1 MAPKLLL
8 CDCDGSQVIDRERLE
23 KATGLACSRVHSG
36 LCTRQIDLAAKAL
49 TGAEDGA
56 IVACGQEVRT
66 FEALAEE
73 IGVDAPLCVDIRDR
87 SGWSD
92 EGKDATPKMAALLAE
107 AIRPK
112 APAKTKDVV
121 SEGVCLIIGASEVV
135 LPLAE
140 DLADRLSVTC
150 LLTDHP
156 DIVPTPER
164 RFDIAVGTL
173 KSATGSFGRFAVRVD
188 GYQALSPAG
197 RGAPSFDT
205 PRDGG
210 NSECDII
217 LDLTGGTP
225 LFPAPE
231 KRDGYLRA
239 DPSDPLAVQR
249 AGFEATDLLGTF
261 EKTLHVAV
269 EPALCAHA
277 RARQTGCTRCLDLC
291 PTGAITPGEEA
302 VEIDPMICAGC
313 GACSAVCP
321 SGAVSFDAP
330 QVSDIFA
337 GLRTLASAFSEAG
350 GKAPRLL
357 VHDDSHGREMI
368 SLAARF
374 GRGLPAAVLPF
385 EMPSVGA
392 FGHAEAMAALAV
404 GFTRVDILLSPTTE
418 REGLEREIALSSALL
433 KGVDR
438 DESLVGLLDVAEPD
452 ALCEVLYSARAV
464 MTPVSPVL
472 PLGRRRDITRLSAN
486 ALTQAAETPPIPLPD
501 GAPYGAV
508 LVDTEACTLCLSCVG
523 LCPSGALDD
532 NPDKPELRFKEDA
545 CLQCG
550 ICATICPE
558 KAITLE
564 PRLDLSDA
572 ALSLRVLHEEEP
584 FSCIECGTL
593 FGVKSTIERISAKL
607 EGQHALFTNSDN
619 VRLIQ
624 MCDDCRV
631 RAQYHADDAP
641 FRSADRPR
649 VRTTEDYLNDRD
661 GES

>member
-8 CDCDGSQVIDRERLE
+8 CDCEGSQAVDREGLAR
-23 KATGLACSRVHSG
+23 ATGFDCSRVHSH
-36 LCTRQIDLAAKAL
+36 LCTRQIDLAAAFL
-49 TGAEDGA
+49 QGAEDGA
-56 IVACGQEVRT
+56 IVACGQESQT

-73 IGVDAPLCVDIRDR
+73 LDLHAPLCIDIRDR
-87 SGWSD
+87 AGWSD
-92 EGKDATPKMAALLAE
+92 QGKSAGPKMAALLAE
-107 AIRPK
+107 ATRIK
-112 APAKTKDVV
+112 APAKTRDVV
-121 SEGVCLIIGASEVV
+121 SEGLCLIIGASDVV
-135 LPLAE
+135 LPVAADLAE
-140 DLADRLSVTC
+140 HLSVTC
-150 LLTDHP
+150 LLSDMP
-156 DIVPTPER
+156 DLVPGPVR
-164 RFDIAVGTL
+164 QADIALGQL
-173 KSATGSFGRFAVRVD
+173 KSASGSFGDFRVKVD
-188 GYQALSPAG
+188 GFRPLSPSG
-197 RGAPSFDT
+197 RGTPAFEP

-210 NSECDII
+210 SSDCDII

-239 DPSDPLAVQR
+239 DPGDPLAVAR
-249 AGFEATDLLGTF
+249 TAFAATALIGTF

-269 EPALCAHA
+269 EPSLCAHS

-330 QVSDIFA
+330 DVADIFA
-337 GLRTLASAFSEAG
+337 GIRTLSKAFTDAG

-357 VHDDSHGREMI
+357 VHDDTHGREMI

-374 GRGLPAAVLPF
+374 GRGLPADVLPL
-385 EMPSVGA
+385 ELPSVA
-392 FGHAEAMAALAV
+392 VFGHAEAMAALAC
-404 GFTRVDILLSPTTE
+404 GFARVDILLSPRTE
-418 REGLEREIALSSALL
+418 RDGLTREVAFASALLDGLERGSGL
-433 KGVDR
+433 V
-438 DESLVGLLDVAEPD
+438 SLIDVTDPD
-452 ALCEVLYSARAV
+452 ALSDTLYAKQ
-464 MTPVSPVL
+464 PVTEPVPAIL
-472 PLGRRRDITRLSAN
+472 PLGRRRDITRLSAS
-486 ALTQAAETPPIPLPD
+486 ALAPTGQIPPITLPE

-508 LVDTEACTLCLSCVG
+508 LVDTDACTLCLSCVG

-564 PRLDLSDA
+564 PRLDLSDD

-584 FSCIECGTL
+584 FSCIECGML
-593 FGVKSTIERISAKL
+593 FGVKSTIERITAKL

-649 VRTTEDYLNDRD
+649 VRTTDDYLDDRED
-661 GES
+661 KT